1 MKFPAQISVLLA
13 ALLAVLPSLSG
24 TLAKAPVALQQ
35 DKDAKAP
42 AATNQI
48 PAALPKGK
56 KLILT
61 DGTFQL
67 AREYTVEG
75 DRVRYWSVERSQWE
89 EIPTSLVDWDATHKA
104 EAEQAAHDAEL
115 KAKIHASQVA
125 QLTKDIDVDRS
136 LEIKPGLFL
145 PDAVGFYALDR
156 NKLIREMKQ
165 STAVIKMSTGREV
178 EKIMSGVA
186 MIPSKKTVEIPGER
200 AAMRLDTAEP
210 EFFMRPAD
218 SREPRFR
225 LLRTEIKGGHRIIDS
240 ISVHFTGEEK
250 HNTTDIEIQ
259 TWTPATGV
267 FRYTVDQRLE
277 PGEYAFVEMTAEGI
291 NGYVWDFGI
300 DAPGTKTK

>member
-1 MKFPAQISVLLA
+1 MKFPAQIAILIA

-24 TLAKAPVALQQ
+24 ALANAPLSAQQ
-35 DKDAKAP
+35 DTDTKAP
-42 AATNQI
+42 AAASQI

-89 EIPTSLVDWDATHKA
+89 EIPTNLVDWDATHKS
-104 EAEQAAHDAEL
+104 EAEQAGRDAEL
-115 KAKIHASQVA
+115 KAKINASRLA

-156 NKLIREMKQ
+156 DKLIREMKQ
-165 STAVIKMSTGREV
+165 SEAVVKTSTGREV
-178 EKIMSGVA
+178 EKIMSGVSL
-186 MIPSKKTVEIPGER
+186 IPSKKTMEIPGER
-200 AAMRLDTAEP
+200 AAMRLTTAEP

-225 LLRTEIKGGHRIIDS
+225 LLRAQIKGGHRLIDS
-240 ISVHFTGEEK
+240 ISIRFTGEEK
-250 HNTTDIEIQ
+250 HNATDIEIQ

-277 PGEYAFVEMTAEGI
+277 PGEYVFVEMTDEGI
-291 NGYVWDFGI
+291 SGYVWDFAI
-300 DAPGTKTK
+300 DAPGAKTK

>member
-1 MKFPAQISVLLA
+1 MKFPAQIVILLAVLLA
-13 ALLAVLPSLSG
+13 GLPSLSG
-24 TLAKAPVALQQ
+24 ALAPAPFAAQQ
-35 DKDAKAP
+35 DADSKTS
-42 AATNQI
+42 AAAGQI
-48 PAALPKGK
+48 PVALPKGK

-89 EIPTSLVDWDATHKA
+89 EIPTSLVNWDATHQA
-104 EAEQAAHDAEL
+104 ETEQASKDAEL

-125 QLTKDIDVDRS
+125 LLTKDIDVDRS

-156 NKLIREMKQ
+156 NKTIREMKQ

-178 EKIMSGVA
+178 EKIISGVG

-200 AAMRLDTAEP
+200 AAMRLNTAEP

-225 LLRTEIKGGHRIIDS
+225 LLRAQIKGGRRVIDDIS
-240 ISVHFTGEEK
+240 IHFTGQETHK
-250 HNTTDIEIQ
+250 ATDIEIQ

-277 PGEYAFVEMTAEGI
+277 PGEYAFVEMTDEGI

-300 DAPGTKTK
+300 DLPGSKTK

>member
-1 MKFPAQISVLLA
+1 MKFPAQIGILLA
-13 ALLAVLPSLSG
+13 ALLAVLPNLPG
-24 TLAKAPVALQQ
+24 TLVHAPLAAQQGADSKAS
-35 DKDAKAP
+35 AP
-42 AATNQI
+42 AGQI
-48 PAALPKGK
+48 PVALPKGK

-89 EIPTSLVDWDATHKA
+89 EIPTGLVDWDATHKG
-104 EAEQAAHDAEL
+104 EADQASHDAEL

-125 QLTKDIDVDRS
+125 LLTKDIDVDRS

-156 NKLIREMKQ
+156 DKLIREMKQ
-165 STAVIKMSTGREV
+165 STAEVKMSTGREV

-186 MIPSKKTVEIPGER
+186 LIPSKKTMDIPGEH
-200 AAMRLDTAEP
+200 AAMRLNTAEP

-218 SREPRFR
+218 TREPRFR
-225 LLRTEIKGGHRIIDS
+225 LLRAEIKGGRRVIDDVS
-240 ISVHFTGEEK
+240 IRFTGEEK
-250 HNTTDIEIQ
+250 HKATDIEIQ

-277 PGEYAFVEMTAEGI
+277 PGEYAFVEMTDEGI

>member
-1 MKFPAQISVLLA
+1 MKFPAQLAIFLA
-13 ALLAVLPSLSG
+13 AILGMLPHFSG
-24 TLAKAPVALQQ
+24 NIANAALPGQQ
-35 DKDAKAP
+35 TKDSNAS

-67 AREYTVEG
+67 AREYSVDG

-89 EIPTSLVDWDATHKA
+89 EIPKSLVDWDATHKA
-104 EAEQAAHDAEL
+104 EAEQAGRDAEL

-145 PDAVGFYALDR
+145 PDAVGLYALDR
-156 NKLIREMKQ
+156 DKQIREMKQ
-165 STAVIKMSTGREV
+165 SEAVVKTSTGREV
-178 EKIMSGVA
+178 EKIMSGVS
-186 MIPSKKTVEIPGER
+186 MIPSKRTMEIPGER
-200 AAMRLDTAEP
+200 AAMRLTTAEP

-225 LLRTEIKGGHRIIDS
+225 LLRAQIKGGRRLIDS

-250 HNTTDIEIQ
+250 HNTTEIEIQ
-259 TWTPATGV
+259 TWTPASGV
-267 FRYTVDQRLE
+267 FRYTMDQRLE
-277 PGEYAFVEMTAEGI
+277 PGEYAFVEMTDEGTS
-291 NGYVWDFGI
+291 GYVWDFGI
-300 DAPGTKTK
+300 DAPGTKAK

>member
-1 MKFPAQISVLLA
+1 MKFPTQFAILFA
-13 ALLAVLPSLSG
+13 ALLTVLPSLPG
-24 TLAKAPVALQQ
+24 TLANAPLAAQQ
-35 DKDAKAP
+35 ETDAKGP
-42 AATNQI
+42 AAATQI

-56 KLILT
+56 KLILK

-89 EIPTSLVDWDATHKA
+89 EIPASLVDWDATHKS
-104 EAEQAAHDAEL
+104 EAEQAGRDAEL

-156 NKLIREMKQ
+156 DKLVREMKQ
-165 STAVIKMSTGREV
+165 SEAVVKMSTGREV

-225 LLRTEIKGGHRIIDS
+225 LLRAQLKGGHRVIDS
-240 ISVHFTGEEK
+240 ISIRFTGEEK
-250 HNTTDIEIQ
+250 HNATDIEIQ

-267 FRYTVDQRLE
+267 FRYTLDQRLE
-277 PGEYAFVEMTAEGI
+277 PGEYAFVETTDQGI

-300 DAPGTKTK
+300 DAPGSKTK

>member
-1 MKFPAQISVLLA
+1 MKFQAQIAILIA
-13 ALLAVLPSLSG
+13 ALLVVLLSLSG
-24 TLAKAPVALQQ
+24 TLAGEPFTRPQDTDNKAA
-35 DKDAKAP
+35 AAP
-42 AATNQI
+42 GQI
-48 PAALPKGK
+48 PVALPKGK

-67 AREYTVEG
+67 AREYKVEG

-89 EIPTSLVDWDATHKA
+89 EIPTSLVDWEATHKDQ
-104 EAEQAAHDAEL
+104 AEQTSHDAEL

-156 NKLIREMKQ
+156 DKLIREMKQ
-165 STAVIKMSTGREV
+165 STAEVKTSAGREV
-178 EKIMSGVA
+178 EKIMTGVS
-186 MIPSKKTVEIPGER
+186 MIPSKKTMDIPGER
-200 AAMRLDTAEP
+200 AAMRLTTAEP

-225 LLRTEIKGGHRIIDS
+225 LLRAQVKGGHRVIDNIS
-240 ISVHFTGEEK
+240 IHFTGVEK
-250 HNTTDIEIQ
+250 HNATEIEIQ

-277 PGEYAFVEMTAEGI
+277 PGEYAFVETTDQGTS
-291 NGYVWDFGI
+291 GYVWDFGI
-300 DAPGTKTK
+300 DLPGTKAK